1 MLKLKNDMRQLGWL
15 PCIRWVRLYNGDTF
29 KNDMVAAIIVAIM
42 LIPQSLAYALLAG
55 LPAEIGLYSSILPL
69 VFYALFGTSSTLS
82 VGPVAVASLM
92 TASALA
98 SVAAQGTADYLSAAV
113 VLAGLSGLIL
123 LLCGIFRL
131 GFMASFLSHS
141 VVSAFISA
149 SAVVIALTQIRH
161 ITGAQFDDETLLGM
175 FTALTTTAAGATKI
189 NLSTTLIG
197 LCVLTYLWLI
207 RSQGKS
213 LLVTLGVSDKTA
225 SLAVKSAP
233 VLAVIL
239 TIAVTA
245 IFNLEAR
252 GVAIVGEIPKG
263 LPSITLPTISLE
275 LVKTLFVPACLI
287 SIIGFVESIS
297 VGRTLGAKKRERV
310 DDNQELIG
318 LGAANLASSF
328 SSGFPV
334 MGGFSRSVVNFDAGA
349 VTQASSIFA
358 AIFIGLVSVF
368 LTPYLYNLP
377 KATLA
382 ATIIVAVLGLVDFS
396 VIRKTW
402 SYSKS
407 DWLAVMLTLLMTLG
421 FGVEVGVSC
430 GVLVS
435 LALHLYRTSKPH
447 IAEVGLVE
455 GTQHFRNVLR
465 YKVTTL
471 PEILSLRVDESLFF
485 ANASALEEK
494 VLSDVFSRDQIS
506 DVILVFSAVNE
517 VDYSALEVL
526 EVLNN
531 QLYEQGICLHLS
543 EVKGPVLDRLRSTEF
558 LANLSGNIYLTQFSA
573 FTDTASRLGK
583 SASLNV
589 SE

>member
-1 MLKLKNDMRQLGWL
+1 MSQLSWL
-15 PCIRWVRLYNGDTF
+15 PCARWVRIYNGDTF

-69 VFYALFGTSSTLS
+69 VFYALFGTSTTLS

-123 LLCGIFRL
+123 LISGVFRL

-149 SAVVIALTQIRH
+149 SAIVIALTQIRH
-161 ITGAQFDDETLLGM
+161 ITGAQFDDESLFGM
-175 FTALTTTAAGATKI
+175 FKALTSSGVEVNI
-189 NLSTTLIG
+189 STTVIG
-197 LCVLTYLWLI
+197 LSVLTYLWLI
-207 RSQGKS
+207 RSRGKS
-213 LLVTLGVSDKTA
+213 LLVYLGVSDKTA
-225 SLAVKSAP
+225 SLVVKSAP

-239 TIAVTA
+239 TITVTA
-245 IFNLEAR
+245 LYSLDAS
-252 GVAIVGEIPKG
+252 GVAIVGKIPEG
-263 LPSITLPTISLE
+263 LPSLGLPTISIE

-297 VGRTLGAKKRERV
+297 VGRTLGAKKRQRIDE
-310 DDNQELIG
+310 NQELIG
-318 LGAANLASSF
+318 LGTANLASSF
-328 SSGFPV
+328 SGGFPV
-334 MGGFSRSVVNFDAGA
+334 TGGFSRSVVNFDAGA

-358 AIFIGLVSVF
+358 AIFIALVSVF
-368 LTPYLYNLP
+368 LTPYLYSLP

-382 ATIIVAVLGLVDFS
+382 ATIIVAVLGLVDLS

-402 SYSKS
+402 DYSKS
-407 DWLAVMLTLLMTLG
+407 DWLAVMLTLSMTLI
-421 FGVEVGVSC
+421 FGVEIGVSC

-435 LALHLYRTSKPH
+435 LCLHLYRTSRPH
-447 IAEVGLVE
+447 IAEVGLVD
-455 GTQHFRNVLR
+455 GTEHFRNVVR

-471 PEILSLRVDESLFF
+471 PDILSLRVDESLFF

-494 VLSDVFSRDQIS
+494 VLSEIFSRDEIS
-506 DVILVFSAVNE
+506 HVVLVFSAVNE

-526 EVLNN
+526 ELLNN

-543 EVKGPVLDRLRSTEF
+543 EVKGPVLDKLRATDF
-558 LANLSGNIYLTQFSA
+558 LAHLSGYIYLTQFSA
-573 FTDTASRLGK
+573 FKDIASRLGE
-583 SASLNV
+583 SQSLNV
-589 SE
+589 

>member
-1 MLKLKNDMRQLGWL
+1 MSQLSWL
-15 PCIRWVRLYNGDTF
+15 PCARWVRTYNGDTF

-69 VFYALFGTSSTLS
+69 VFYALFGTSTTLS

-123 LLCGIFRL
+123 LISGVFRL

-149 SAVVIALTQIRH
+149 SAIVIALTQIRH
-161 ITGAQFDDETLLGM
+161 ITGAQFDDESLFGM
-175 FTALTTTAAGATKI
+175 FKALTSSGVEVNI
-189 NLSTTLIG
+189 STTVIG
-197 LCVLTYLWLI
+197 LSVLTYLWLI
-207 RSQGKS
+207 RSRGKS
-213 LLVTLGVSDKTA
+213 LLVYLGVSDKTA
-225 SLAVKSAP
+225 SLVVKSAP

-239 TIAVTA
+239 TITVTA
-245 IFNLEAR
+245 LYSLDAS
-252 GVAIVGEIPKG
+252 GVAIVGKIPEG
-263 LPSITLPTISLE
+263 LPSLGLPTISIE

-297 VGRTLGAKKRERV
+297 VGRTLGAKKRQRIDE
-310 DDNQELIG
+310 NQELIG
-318 LGAANLASSF
+318 LGTANLASSF
-328 SSGFPV
+328 SGGFPV
-334 MGGFSRSVVNFDAGA
+334 TGGFSRSVVNFDAGA

-358 AIFIGLVSVF
+358 AIFIALVSVF
-368 LTPYLYNLP
+368 LTPYLYSLP

-382 ATIIVAVLGLVDFS
+382 ATIIVAVLGLVDLS

-402 SYSKS
+402 DYSKS
-407 DWLAVMLTLLMTLG
+407 DWLAVMLTLSMTLI
-421 FGVEVGVSC
+421 FGVEIGVSC

-435 LALHLYRTSKPH
+435 LCLHLYRTSRPH
-447 IAEVGLVE
+447 IAEVGLVD
-455 GTQHFRNVLR
+455 GTEHFRNVVR

-471 PEILSLRVDESLFF
+471 PDILSLRVDESLFF

-494 VLSDVFSRDQIS
+494 VLSEIFSRDEIS
-506 DVILVFSAVNE
+506 HVVLVFSAVNE

-526 EVLNN
+526 ELLNN

-543 EVKGPVLDRLRSTEF
+543 EVKGPVLDKLRATDF
-558 LANLSGNIYLTQFSA
+558 LAHLSGYIYLTQFSA
-573 FTDTASRLGK
+573 FKDIASRLGE
-583 SASLNV
+583 SQSLNV
-589 SE
+589 

>member
-1 MLKLKNDMRQLGWL
+1 MSQLSWL
-15 PCIRWVRLYNGDTF
+15 PCARWVRTYNGDTF

-69 VFYALFGTSSTLS
+69 VFYALFGTSTTLS

-123 LLCGIFRL
+123 LISGVFRL

-149 SAVVIALTQIRH
+149 SAIVIALTQIRH
-161 ITGAQFDDETLLGM
+161 ITGAQFDDESLFGM
-175 FTALTTTAAGATKI
+175 FKALTSSGVEVNI
-189 NLSTTLIG
+189 STTVIG
-197 LCVLTYLWLI
+197 LSVLTYLWLI
-207 RSQGKS
+207 RSRGKS
-213 LLVTLGVSDKTA
+213 LLVYLGVSDKTA
-225 SLAVKSAP
+225 SLVVKSAP

-239 TIAVTA
+239 TITVTA
-245 IFNLEAR
+245 LYSLDAS
-252 GVAIVGEIPKG
+252 GVAIVGKIPEG
-263 LPSITLPTISLE
+263 LPSLGLPTISIE

-297 VGRTLGAKKRERV
+297 VGRTLGAKKRQRIDE
-310 DDNQELIG
+310 NQELIG
-318 LGAANLASSF
+318 LGTANLASSF
-328 SSGFPV
+328 SGGFPV
-334 MGGFSRSVVNFDAGA
+334 TGGFSRSVVNFDAGA

-358 AIFIGLVSVF
+358 AIFIALVSVF
-368 LTPYLYNLP
+368 LTPYLYSLP

-382 ATIIVAVLGLVDFS
+382 ATIIVAVLGLVDLS

-402 SYSKS
+402 DYSKS
-407 DWLAVMLTLLMTLG
+407 DWLAVMLTLSMTLI
-421 FGVEVGVSC
+421 FGVEIGVSC

-435 LALHLYRTSKPH
+435 LCLHLYRTSRPH
-447 IAEVGLVE
+447 IAEVGLVD
-455 GTQHFRNVLR
+455 GTEHFRNVVR

-471 PEILSLRVDESLFF
+471 PDILSLRVDESLFF

-494 VLSDVFSRDQIS
+494 VLSEIFSRDEIS
-506 DVILVFSAVNE
+506 HVVLVFSAVNE

-526 EVLNN
+526 ELLNN

-543 EVKGPVLDRLRSTEF
+543 EVKGPVLDKLRATVF
-558 LANLSGNIYLTQFSA
+558 LAHLSGYIYLTQFSA
-573 FTDTASRLGK
+573 FKDIASRLGE
-583 SASLNV
+583 SQSLNV
-589 SE
+589 

>member
-1 MLKLKNDMRQLGWL
+1 MRQLGWL

-583 SASLNV
+583 SPSLNV

>member
-1 MLKLKNDMRQLGWL
+1 MSQLSWL
-15 PCIRWVRLYNGDTF
+15 PCARWVRIYNGDTF

-69 VFYALFGTSSTLS
+69 VFYALFGTSTTLS

-123 LLCGIFRL
+123 LISGVFRL

-149 SAVVIALTQIRH
+149 SAIVIALTQIRH
-161 ITGAQFDDETLLGM
+161 ITGAQFDDESLFGM
-175 FTALTTTAAGATKI
+175 FKALTSSGVEVNI
-189 NLSTTLIG
+189 STTVIG
-197 LCVLTYLWLI
+197 LSVLTYLWLI
-207 RSQGKS
+207 RSRGKS
-213 LLVTLGVSDKTA
+213 LLVYLGVSDKTA
-225 SLAVKSAP
+225 SLVVKSAP

-239 TIAVTA
+239 TITVTA
-245 IFNLEAR
+245 LYSLDAS
-252 GVAIVGEIPKG
+252 GVAIVGKIPEG
-263 LPSITLPTISLE
+263 LPSLGLPTISIE

-297 VGRTLGAKKRERV
+297 VGRTLGAKKRQRIDE
-310 DDNQELIG
+310 NQELIG
-318 LGAANLASSF
+318 LGTANLASSF
-328 SSGFPV
+328 SGGFPV
-334 MGGFSRSVVNFDAGA
+334 TGGFSRSVVNFDAGA
-349 VTQASSIFA
+349 VTQASSIFS
-358 AIFIGLVSVF
+358 AIFIALVSVF
-368 LTPYLYNLP
+368 LTPYLYSLP

-382 ATIIVAVLGLVDFS
+382 ATIIVAVLGLVDLS

-402 SYSKS
+402 DYSKS
-407 DWLAVMLTLLMTLG
+407 DWLAVMLTLSMTLI
-421 FGVEVGVSC
+421 FGVEIGVSC

-435 LALHLYRTSKPH
+435 LCLHLYRTSRPH
-447 IAEVGLVE
+447 IAEVGLVD
-455 GTQHFRNVLR
+455 GTEHFRNVVR

-471 PEILSLRVDESLFF
+471 PDILSLRVDESLFF

-494 VLSDVFSRDQIS
+494 VLSEIFSRDEIS
-506 DVILVFSAVNE
+506 HVVLVFSAVNE

-526 EVLNN
+526 ELLNN

-543 EVKGPVLDRLRSTEF
+543 EVKGPVLDKLRATDF
-558 LANLSGNIYLTQFSA
+558 LAHLSGYIYLTQFSA
-573 FTDTASRLGK
+573 FKDIASRLGE
-583 SASLNV
+583 SQSLNV
-589 SE
+589 

>member
-1 MLKLKNDMRQLGWL
+1 MSQLSWL
-15 PCIRWVRLYNGDTF
+15 PCARWVRTYNGDTF
-29 KNDMVAAIIVAIM
+29 RNDMVAAIIVAIM

-123 LLCGIFRL
+123 FISGVFRL
-131 GFMASFLSHS
+131 GFIASFLSHS

-149 SAVVIALTQIRH
+149 SAIVIALTQIRH
-161 ITGAQFDDETLLGM
+161 ITGAQFDDESLFGM
-175 FTALTTTAAGATKI
+175 FKALTSSGAEVNI
-189 NLSTTLIG
+189 STTLIG
-197 LCVLTYLWLI
+197 LSVLTYLWLI
-207 RSQGKS
+207 RSRGES
-213 LLVTLGVSDKTA
+213 LLVYLGVSDKTA
-225 SLAVKSAP
+225 NLVVKSAP

-245 IFNLEAR
+245 IYSLDAS
-252 GVAIVGEIPKG
+252 GVAIVGEIPQG
-263 LPSITLPTISLE
+263 LPRIGLPIISIE
-275 LVKTLFVPACLI
+275 LVKMLFVPACLI

-297 VGRTLGAKKRERV
+297 VGRTLGAKKRERI
-310 DDNQELIG
+310 DENQELIG
-318 LGAANLASSF
+318 LGTANLASSF
-328 SSGFPV
+328 SGGFPV
-334 MGGFSRSVVNFDAGA
+334 TGGFSRSVVNFDAGA

-358 AIFIGLVSVF
+358 AIFIALASVF
-368 LTPYLYNLP
+368 LTPYLYSLP

-382 ATIIVAVLGLVDFS
+382 ATIIVAVLGLVDLS

-402 SYSKS
+402 AYSKS
-407 DWLAVMLTLLMTLG
+407 DWLAVILTLSMTLI
-421 FGVEVGVSC
+421 FGVEIGVSC

-435 LALHLYRTSKPH
+435 LCLHLYRTSRPH
-447 IAEVGLVE
+447 IAEVGLVD
-455 GTQHFRNVLR
+455 GTEHFRNVAR

-471 PEILSLRVDESLFF
+471 PDILSLRVDESLFF

-494 VLSDVFSRDQIS
+494 VLSEIFSRDEIS
-506 DVILVFSAVNE
+506 HVVLVFSAVNE

-526 EVLNN
+526 ELLNN

-543 EVKGPVLDRLRSTEF
+543 EVKGPVLDKLRATEF
-558 LANLSGNIYLTQFSA
+558 LAHLSGYIYLTQFSA
-573 FTDTASRLGK
+573 FKDIASRLGELQ
-583 SASLNV
+583 SLNV
-589 SE
+589 

>member
-1 MLKLKNDMRQLGWL
+1 
-15 PCIRWVRLYNGDTF
+15 
-29 KNDMVAAIIVAIM
+29 M

-69 VFYALFGTSSTLS
+69 VFYALFGTSTTLS

-123 LLCGIFRL
+123 LISGVFRL

-149 SAVVIALTQIRH
+149 SAIVIALTQIRH
-161 ITGAQFDDETLLGM
+161 ITGAQFDDESLFGM
-175 FTALTTTAAGATKI
+175 FKALTSSGVEVNI
-189 NLSTTLIG
+189 STTVIG
-197 LCVLTYLWLI
+197 LSVLTYLWLI
-207 RSQGKS
+207 RSRGKS
-213 LLVTLGVSDKTA
+213 LLVYLGVSDKTA
-225 SLAVKSAP
+225 SLVVKSAP

-239 TIAVTA
+239 TITVTA
-245 IFNLEAR
+245 LYSLDAS
-252 GVAIVGEIPKG
+252 GVAIVGKIPEG
-263 LPSITLPTISLE
+263 LPSLGLPTISIE

-297 VGRTLGAKKRERV
+297 VGRTLGAKKRQRIDE
-310 DDNQELIG
+310 NQELIG
-318 LGAANLASSF
+318 LGTANLASSF
-328 SSGFPV
+328 SGGFPV
-334 MGGFSRSVVNFDAGA
+334 TGGFSRSVVNFDAGA

-358 AIFIGLVSVF
+358 AIFIALVSVF
-368 LTPYLYNLP
+368 LTPYLYSLP

-382 ATIIVAVLGLVDFS
+382 ATIIVAVLGLVDLS

-402 SYSKS
+402 DYSKS
-407 DWLAVMLTLLMTLG
+407 DWLAVMLTLSMTLI
-421 FGVEVGVSC
+421 FGVEIGVSC

-435 LALHLYRTSKPH
+435 LCLHLYRTSRPH
-447 IAEVGLVE
+447 IAEVGLVD
-455 GTQHFRNVLR
+455 GTEHFRNVVR

-471 PEILSLRVDESLFF
+471 PDILSLRVDESLFF

-494 VLSDVFSRDQIS
+494 VLSEIFSRDEIS
-506 DVILVFSAVNE
+506 HVVLVFSAVNE

-526 EVLNN
+526 ELLNN

-543 EVKGPVLDRLRSTEF
+543 EVKGPVLDKLRATDF
-558 LANLSGNIYLTQFSA
+558 LAHLSGYIYLTQFSA
-573 FTDTASRLGK
+573 FKDIASRLGE
-583 SASLNV
+583 SQSLNV
-589 SE
+589 

>member
-1 MLKLKNDMRQLGWL
+1 MSQLSWL
-15 PCIRWVRLYNGDTF
+15 PCARWVRTYNGDTF
-29 KNDMVAAIIVAIM
+29 RNDMVAAIIVAIM

-69 VFYALFGTSSTLS
+69 VFYALFGTSTTLS

-123 LLCGIFRL
+123 FISGVFRL
-131 GFMASFLSHS
+131 GFIASFLSHS

-149 SAVVIALTQIRH
+149 SAIVIALTQIRH
-161 ITGAQFDDETLLGM
+161 ITGARFDDESLFGM
-175 FTALTTTAAGATKI
+175 FKALTSSGVEVNI
-189 NLSTTLIG
+189 STTLIG
-197 LCVLTYLWLI
+197 LSVLTYLWLI
-207 RSQGKS
+207 RSRGES
-213 LLVTLGVSDKTA
+213 LLVYLGVSDKTA
-225 SLAVKSAP
+225 NLVVKSAP

-245 IFNLEAR
+245 IYSLDAS
-252 GVAIVGEIPKG
+252 GVAIVGEIPQG
-263 LPSITLPTISLE
+263 LPRIGLPIISIE

-297 VGRTLGAKKRERV
+297 VGRTLGAKKRERI
-310 DDNQELIG
+310 DENQELIG
-318 LGAANLASSF
+318 LGTANLASSF
-328 SSGFPV
+328 SGGFPV
-334 MGGFSRSVVNFDAGA
+334 TGGFSRSVVNFDAGA

-358 AIFIGLVSVF
+358 AIFIALASVF
-368 LTPYLYNLP
+368 LTPYLYSLP

-382 ATIIVAVLGLVDFS
+382 ATIIVAVLGLVDLS

-402 SYSKS
+402 AYSKS
-407 DWLAVMLTLLMTLG
+407 DWLAVILTLSMTLI
-421 FGVEVGVSC
+421 FGVEIGVSC
-430 GVLVS
+430 GVLIS
-435 LALHLYRTSKPH
+435 LCLHLYRTSRPH
-447 IAEVGLVE
+447 IAEVGLVD
-455 GTQHFRNVLR
+455 GTEHFRNVAR

-471 PEILSLRVDESLFF
+471 PDILSLRVDESLFF

-494 VLSDVFSRDQIS
+494 VLSEIFSRDEIS
-506 DVILVFSAVNE
+506 HVVLVFSAVNE

-526 EVLNN
+526 ELLNN

-543 EVKGPVLDRLRSTEF
+543 EVKGPVLDKLRATEF
-558 LANLSGNIYLTQFSA
+558 LAHLSGYIYLTQFSA
-573 FTDTASRLGK
+573 FKDIASRLGE
-583 SASLNV
+583 SQSVNV
-589 SE
+589 

>member
-1 MLKLKNDMRQLGWL
+1 MWQMSWL
-15 PCIRWVRLYNGDTF
+15 PCARWVRTYSGDSF
-29 KNDMVAAIIVAIM
+29 KNDMVAAMIVAIM

-55 LPAEIGLYSSILPL
+55 LPAEVGLYSSILPL
-69 VFYALFGTSSTLS
+69 IFYAMLGTSSTLS

-123 LLCGIFRL
+123 FISGVLRL
-131 GFMASFLSHS
+131 GFVASFLSHS

-161 ITGAQFDDETLLGM
+161 ITGAQLDDESLGGM
-175 FTALTTTAAGATKI
+175 FTAFTTGAAEVNLTTI
-189 NLSTTLIG
+189 LIG
-197 LCVLTYLWLI
+197 LSVLTYLGLI
-207 RSQGKS
+207 RSRGKL
-213 LLVTLGVSDKTA
+213 LLVYLGVADKTA

-239 TIAVTA
+239 TIAVTT
-245 IFNLEAR
+245 IYSLDLK
-252 GVAIVGEIPKG
+252 GLAIVGEIPKG
-263 LPSITLPTISLE
+263 LPSLAMPTISIE
-275 LVKTLFVPACLI
+275 LIQTLFIPACLI

-297 VGRTLGAKKRERV
+297 VGRTLGAKKRERI

-328 SSGFPV
+328 SGGFPV
-334 MGGFSRSVVNFDAGA
+334 SGGFSRSVVNFDAGA

-358 AIFIGLVSVF
+358 AILIGLVSGF
-368 LTPYLYNLP
+368 LTPYLYSLP

-396 VIRKTW
+396 VIWKTW
-402 SYSKS
+402 AYSKS
-407 DWLAVMLTLLMTLG
+407 DWLAAMLTLSMTLI
-421 FGVEVGVSC
+421 FGVEIGVSC

-435 LALHLYRTSKPH
+435 LGLHLYRTSKPH
-447 IAEVGLVE
+447 IAEVGLVD
-455 GTQHFRNVLR
+455 GTEHFRNVSR

-494 VLSDVFSRDQIS
+494 VLDEVFSRDHIS
-506 DVILVFSAVNE
+506 HVILVFSAVNE
-517 VDYSALEVL
+517 VDYSALETL
-526 EVLNN
+526 ELLNKR
-531 QLYEQGICLHLS
+531 LYEQGICLHLS
-543 EVKGPVLDRLRSTEF
+543 EVKGPVLDKLRSTEF
-558 LANLSGNIYLTQFSA
+558 VICLSGRIYLTQFSA
-573 FTDTASRLGK
+573 FNDIASRLGK
-583 SASLNV
+583 SLS
-589 SE
+589 

>member
-1 MLKLKNDMRQLGWL
+1 
-15 PCIRWVRLYNGDTF
+15 
-29 KNDMVAAIIVAIM
+29 MVAAIIVAIM

-69 VFYALFGTSSTLS
+69 VFYALFGTSTTLS

-123 LLCGIFRL
+123 FISGVFRL
-131 GFMASFLSHS
+131 GFIASFLSHS

-149 SAVVIALTQIRH
+149 SAIVIALTQIRH
-161 ITGAQFDDETLLGM
+161 ITGARFDDESLFGM
-175 FTALTTTAAGATKI
+175 FKALTSSGVEVNI
-189 NLSTTLIG
+189 STTLIG
-197 LCVLTYLWLI
+197 LSVLTYLWLI
-207 RSQGKS
+207 RSRGKS
-213 LLVTLGVSDKTA
+213 LLVYLGVSDKTA
-225 SLAVKSAP
+225 NLVVKSAP

-245 IFNLEAR
+245 IYSLDAS
-252 GVAIVGEIPKG
+252 GVAIVGEIPQG
-263 LPSITLPTISLE
+263 LPRIGLPIISIE

-297 VGRTLGAKKRERV
+297 VGRTLGAKKRERI
-310 DDNQELIG
+310 DENQELIG
-318 LGAANLASSF
+318 LGTANLASSF
-328 SSGFPV
+328 SGGFPV
-334 MGGFSRSVVNFDAGA
+334 TGGFSRSVVNFDAGA

-358 AIFIGLVSVF
+358 AIFIALASVF
-368 LTPYLYNLP
+368 LTPYLYSLP

-382 ATIIVAVLGLVDFS
+382 ATIIVAVLGLVDLS

-402 SYSKS
+402 AYSKS
-407 DWLAVMLTLLMTLG
+407 DWLAVILTLSMTLI
-421 FGVEVGVSC
+421 FGVEIGVSC
-430 GVLVS
+430 GVLIS
-435 LALHLYRTSKPH
+435 LCLHLYRTSRPH
-447 IAEVGLVE
+447 IAEVGLVD
-455 GTQHFRNVLR
+455 GTEHFRNVAR

-471 PEILSLRVDESLFF
+471 PDILSLRVDESLFF

-494 VLSDVFSRDQIS
+494 VLSEIFSRDEIS
-506 DVILVFSAVNE
+506 HVVLVFSAVNE

-526 EVLNN
+526 ELLNN

-543 EVKGPVLDRLRSTEF
+543 EVKGPVLDKLRATEF
-558 LANLSGNIYLTQFSA
+558 LAHLSGYIYLTQFSA
-573 FTDTASRLGK
+573 FKDIASRLGE
-583 SASLNV
+583 SQSVNV
-589 SE
+589 

>member
-1 MLKLKNDMRQLGWL
+1 MSQLSWL
-15 PCIRWVRLYNGDTF
+15 PCARWVRTYNGDTF
-29 KNDMVAAIIVAIM
+29 RNDMVAAIIVAIM

-69 VFYALFGTSSTLS
+69 VFYALFGTSTTLS

-123 LLCGIFRL
+123 FISGVFRL
-131 GFMASFLSHS
+131 GFIASFLSHS

-149 SAVVIALTQIRH
+149 SAIVIALTQIRH
-161 ITGAQFDDETLLGM
+161 ITGAQFDDESLFGM
-175 FTALTTTAAGATKI
+175 FKALTSSGAEVNI
-189 NLSTTLIG
+189 STTLIG
-197 LCVLTYLWLI
+197 LSVLTYLWLI
-207 RSQGKS
+207 RSRGES
-213 LLVTLGVSDKTA
+213 LLVYLGVSDKTA
-225 SLAVKSAP
+225 NLVVKSAP

-245 IFNLEAR
+245 IYSLDAS
-252 GVAIVGEIPKG
+252 GVAIVGEIPQG
-263 LPSITLPTISLE
+263 LPRIGLPIISIE
-275 LVKTLFVPACLI
+275 LVKMLFVPACLI

-297 VGRTLGAKKRERV
+297 VGRTLGAKKRERI
-310 DDNQELIG
+310 DENQELIG
-318 LGAANLASSF
+318 LGTANLASSF
-328 SSGFPV
+328 SGGFPV
-334 MGGFSRSVVNFDAGA
+334 TGGFSRSVVNFDAGA

-358 AIFIGLVSVF
+358 AIFIALASVF
-368 LTPYLYNLP
+368 LTPYLYSLP

-382 ATIIVAVLGLVDFS
+382 ATIIVAVLGLVDLS

-402 SYSKS
+402 AYSKS
-407 DWLAVMLTLLMTLG
+407 DWLAVILTLSMTLI
-421 FGVEVGVSC
+421 FGVEIGVSC

-435 LALHLYRTSKPH
+435 LCLHLYRTSRPH
-447 IAEVGLVE
+447 IAEVGLVD
-455 GTQHFRNVLR
+455 GTEHFRNVAR

-471 PEILSLRVDESLFF
+471 PDILSLRVDESLFF

-494 VLSDVFSRDQIS
+494 VLSEIFSRDEIS
-506 DVILVFSAVNE
+506 HVVLVFSAVNE

-526 EVLNN
+526 ELLNN

-543 EVKGPVLDRLRSTEF
+543 EVKGPVLDKLRATEF
-558 LANLSGNIYLTQFSA
+558 LAHLSGYIYLTQFSA
-573 FTDTASRLGK
+573 FKDIASRLGELQ
-583 SASLNV
+583 SLNV
-589 SE
+589 

>member
-1 MLKLKNDMRQLGWL
+1 MPQLFSRL
-15 PCIRWVRLYNGDTF
+15 PCASWVRKYNKDTLR
-29 KNDMVAAIIVAIM
+29 NDIVAAVIVAIM

-55 LPAEIGLYSSILPL
+55 LPAEVGLYSSILPL
-69 VFYALFGTSSTLS
+69 IFYALFGTSSTLS

-92 TASALA
+92 TASTLA

-123 LLCGIFRL
+123 FTSGIFRL

-161 ITGAQFDDETLLGM
+161 ITGAQSDGESVLDVF
-175 FTALTTTAAGATKI
+175 AHLTSGDIEVNVA
-189 NLSTTLIG
+189 TTLVG
-197 LCVLTYLWLI
+197 LFVLIYLWLI
-207 RSQGKS
+207 RSSGKS
-213 LLVTLGVSDKTA
+213 LLLTLGATDKA
-225 SLAVKSAP
+225 AALIVKSAP
-233 VLAVIL
+233 VFAVIL
-239 TIAVTA
+239 TIAVTS
-245 IFNLEAR
+245 IYSLDAR
-252 GVAIVGEIPKG
+252 GVAIVGTIPQG
-263 LPSITLPTISLE
+263 LPSLALPTVSLE
-275 LVKTLFVPACLI
+275 LVQKLFVPACLI
-287 SIIGFVESIS
+287 SIIGFVESVS
-297 VGRTLGAKKRERV
+297 VGRTLGAKKRERI

-328 SSGFPV
+328 SGGFPV
-334 MGGFSRSVVNFDAGA
+334 TGGFSRSVVNFDAGA
-349 VTQASSIFA
+349 VTQASSVFA

-368 LTPYLYNLP
+368 LTPYLYYLP

-382 ATIIVAVLGLVDFS
+382 ATIIVAVLGLVDLS

-407 DWLAVMLTLLMTLG
+407 DWLAVTLTLSTTLT
-421 FGVEVGVSC
+421 FGVEIGVSC
-430 GVLVS
+430 GVLLS
-435 LALHLYRTSKPH
+435 LCLHLYRTSIPH

-455 GTQHFRNVLR
+455 GTEHFRNVSR

-494 VLSDVFSRDQIS
+494 VLGEVFNRDQIS
-506 DVILVFSAVNE
+506 HVILVFSAVNE

-526 EVLNN
+526 EVLNKR
-531 QLYEQGICLHLS
+531 LYEQGVCFHLS
-543 EVKGPVLDRLRSTEF
+543 EIKGPVLDRLKSTEF
-558 LANLSGNIYLTQFSA
+558 ISLLSGRIYLSQYSA
-573 FTDTASRLGK
+573 FKDIATRLGK
-583 SASLNV
+583 SKVLAL
-589 SE
+589 

>member
-1 MLKLKNDMRQLGWL
+1 MSQLSWL
-15 PCIRWVRLYNGDTF
+15 PCARWVRTYNGDTF
-29 KNDMVAAIIVAIM
+29 RNDMVAAIIVAIM

-69 VFYALFGTSSTLS
+69 VFYALFGTSTTLS

-123 LLCGIFRL
+123 FISGVFRL
-131 GFMASFLSHS
+131 GFIASFLSHS

-149 SAVVIALTQIRH
+149 SAIVIALTQIRH
-161 ITGAQFDDETLLGM
+161 ITGARFDDESLFGM
-175 FTALTTTAAGATKI
+175 FKALTSSGAEVNI
-189 NLSTTLIG
+189 STTLIG
-197 LCVLTYLWLI
+197 LSVLTYLWLI
-207 RSQGKS
+207 RSRGES
-213 LLVTLGVSDKTA
+213 LLVYLGVSDKTA
-225 SLAVKSAP
+225 NLVVKSAP

-245 IFNLEAR
+245 IYSLDAS
-252 GVAIVGEIPKG
+252 GVAIVGEIPQG
-263 LPSITLPTISLE
+263 LPRIGLPIISIE
-275 LVKTLFVPACLI
+275 LVKMLFVPACLI

-297 VGRTLGAKKRERV
+297 VGRTLGAKKRERI
-310 DDNQELIG
+310 DENQELIG
-318 LGAANLASSF
+318 LGTANLASSF
-328 SSGFPV
+328 SGGFPV
-334 MGGFSRSVVNFDAGA
+334 TGGFSRSVVNFDAGA

-358 AIFIGLVSVF
+358 AIFIALASVF
-368 LTPYLYNLP
+368 LTPYLYSLP

-382 ATIIVAVLGLVDFS
+382 ATIIVAVLGLVDLS

-402 SYSKS
+402 AYSKS
-407 DWLAVMLTLLMTLG
+407 DWLAVILTLSMTLI
-421 FGVEVGVSC
+421 FGVEIGVSC

-435 LALHLYRTSKPH
+435 LCLHLYRTSRPH
-447 IAEVGLVE
+447 IAEVGLVD
-455 GTQHFRNVLR
+455 GTEHFRNVAR

-471 PEILSLRVDESLFF
+471 PDILSLRVDESLFF

-494 VLSDVFSRDQIS
+494 VLSEIFSRDEIS
-506 DVILVFSAVNE
+506 HVVLVFSAVNE

-526 EVLNN
+526 ELLNN

-543 EVKGPVLDRLRSTEF
+543 EVKGPVLDKLRATEF
-558 LANLSGNIYLTQFSA
+558 LAHLSGYIYLTQFSA
-573 FTDTASRLGK
+573 FKDIASRLGELQ
-583 SASLNV
+583 SLNV
-589 SE
+589 

>member
-1 MLKLKNDMRQLGWL
+1 MWQMSWL
-15 PCIRWVRLYNGDTF
+15 PCARWARTYNGDTF
-29 KNDMVAAIIVAIM
+29 KNDIVAAIIVAIM

-55 LPAEIGLYSSILPL
+55 LPAEVGLYSSILPL
-69 VFYALFGTSSTLS
+69 VLYALFGTSSTLS

-123 LLCGIFRL
+123 LISGVLRL
-131 GFMASFLSHS
+131 GFVASFLSHS

-161 ITGAQFDDETLLGM
+161 ITGAQLDDESLSGM
-175 FTALTTTAAGATKI
+175 FTALTTGAAEV
-189 NLSTTLIG
+189 NLTTILIG
-197 LCVLTYLWLI
+197 LSVLIYLWLI
-207 RSQGKS
+207 RSRGKL
-213 LLVTLGVSDKTA
+213 LLVYLGVADKTA
-225 SLAVKSAP
+225 SLVVKSAP

-245 IFNLEAR
+245 IYSLDVR
-252 GVAIVGEIPKG
+252 GVAIVGEIPRG
-263 LPSITLPTISLE
+263 LPSLALPTISIE
-275 LVKTLFVPACLI
+275 LVQTLFMPACLI

-297 VGRTLGAKKRERV
+297 VGRTLGAKKRERI

-318 LGAANLASSF
+318 LGAANLASCF
-328 SSGFPV
+328 SGGFPV
-334 MGGFSRSVVNFDAGA
+334 TGGFSRSVVNFDAGA

-368 LTPYLYNLP
+368 LTPYLYSLP

-382 ATIIVAVLGLVDFS
+382 ATIIVAVLGLVDLS
-396 VIRKTW
+396 VIWKTW
-402 SYSKS
+402 AYSKS
-407 DWLAVMLTLLMTLG
+407 DWLAVMLTLSMTLT
-421 FGVEVGVSC
+421 FGVEIGVSC

-435 LALHLYRTSKPH
+435 LGLHLYRTSKPH
-447 IAEVGLVE
+447 IAEVGLVD
-455 GTQHFRNVLR
+455 GTEHFRNVSR

-494 VLSDVFSRDQIS
+494 VLSEVFSRDHIS
-506 DVILVFSAVNE
+506 HVILVFSAVNE
-517 VDYSALEVL
+517 VDYSALETL
-526 EVLNN
+526 ELLNKR
-531 QLYEQGICLHLS
+531 LYEQGICLHLS
-543 EVKGPVLDRLRSTEF
+543 EVKGPVLDKLRSTE
-558 LANLSGNIYLTQFSA
+558 LVICLSGRIYLTQFSA
-573 FTDTASRLGK
+573 FNDIASRLGK
-583 SASLNV
+583 SLSPNDLD
-589 SE
+589 

>member
-1 MLKLKNDMRQLGWL
+1 MWKMSWL
-15 PCIRWVRLYNGDTF
+15 PGARWARIYNGDTF

-55 LPAEIGLYSSILPL
+55 LPAEVGLYSSILPL
-69 VFYALFGTSSTLS
+69 ILYALFGTSSTLS

-123 LLCGIFRL
+123 FISGVLRL
-131 GFMASFLSHS
+131 GFVASFLSHS

-161 ITGAQFDDETLLGM
+161 ITGAQLDDESLFGM
-175 FTALTTTAAGATKI
+175 FTALITGAAEVNLTTI
-189 NLSTTLIG
+189 LIG
-197 LCVLTYLWLI
+197 LSVLIYLWLI
-207 RSQGKS
+207 RSRGKS
-213 LLVTLGVSDKTA
+213 LLMYFGVADKTA
-225 SLAVKSAP
+225 SLVVKSAP

-245 IFNLEAR
+245 IYSLDMR
-252 GVAIVGEIPKG
+252 GVAIVGEIPRG
-263 LPSITLPTISLE
+263 LPSFSLPTISIE
-275 LVKTLFVPACLI
+275 LVQTLFIPACLI

-297 VGRTLGAKKRERV
+297 VGRTLGAKKRERI

-318 LGAANLASSF
+318 LGAANLASCF
-328 SSGFPV
+328 SGGFPV
-334 MGGFSRSVVNFDAGA
+334 TGGFSRSVVNFDAGA

-368 LTPYLYNLP
+368 LTPYLYSLP

-396 VIRKTW
+396 VIWKTW
-402 SYSKS
+402 AYSKS
-407 DWLAVMLTLLMTLG
+407 DWLAVMLTLSMTLV
-421 FGVEVGVSC
+421 FGVEIGVSC

-435 LALHLYRTSKPH
+435 LGLHLYRTSKPH
-447 IAEVGLVE
+447 IAEVGLVD
-455 GTQHFRNVLR
+455 GTEHFRNVSR

-494 VLSDVFSRDQIS
+494 VLSEVFSRDHIS
-506 DVILVFSAVNE
+506 HVILVFSAVNE
-517 VDYSALEVL
+517 VDYSALETL
-526 EVLNN
+526 ELLNKR
-531 QLYEQGICLHLS
+531 LYEQGICLHLS
-543 EVKGPVLDRLRSTEF
+543 EVKGPVLDKLRSTEF
-558 LANLSGNIYLTQFSA
+558 VICLSGRIYFTQFSA
-573 FTDTASRLGK
+573 FNDIASRLGK
-583 SASLNV
+583 SLSPNGLD
-589 SE
+589 

>member
-1 MLKLKNDMRQLGWL
+1 MWQMSWL
-15 PCIRWVRLYNGDTF
+15 PCARWARTYNGDTF

-55 LPAEIGLYSSILPL
+55 LPAEVGLYSSILPL
-69 VFYALFGTSSTLS
+69 VLYALFGTSSTLS

-123 LLCGIFRL
+123 LISGVLRL
-131 GFMASFLSHS
+131 GFVASFLSHS

-161 ITGAQFDDETLLGM
+161 ITGAQLDDESLSGM
-175 FTALTTTAAGATKI
+175 FTALTTGAAEV
-189 NLSTTLIG
+189 NLTTILIG
-197 LCVLTYLWLI
+197 LSVLIYLWLI
-207 RSQGKS
+207 RSRGKS
-213 LLVTLGVSDKTA
+213 LLVYFGVADKTA
-225 SLAVKSAP
+225 SLVVKSAP

-245 IFNLEAR
+245 IYSLDVR
-252 GVAIVGEIPKG
+252 GVAIVGEIPRG
-263 LPSITLPTISLE
+263 LPSLALPTISIE
-275 LVKTLFVPACLI
+275 LVQTLFMPACLI

-297 VGRTLGAKKRERV
+297 VGRTLGAKKRERI

-318 LGAANLASSF
+318 LGAANLASCF
-328 SSGFPV
+328 SGGFPV
-334 MGGFSRSVVNFDAGA
+334 TGGFSRSVVNFDAGA

-368 LTPYLYNLP
+368 LTPYLYSLP

-382 ATIIVAVLGLVDFS
+382 ATIIVAVLGLVDLS
-396 VIRKTW
+396 VIWKTW
-402 SYSKS
+402 AYSKS
-407 DWLAVMLTLLMTLG
+407 DWLAVMLTLSMTLT
-421 FGVEVGVSC
+421 FGVEIGVSC

-435 LALHLYRTSKPH
+435 LGLHLYRTSKPH
-447 IAEVGLVE
+447 IAEVGLVD
-455 GTQHFRNVLR
+455 GTEHFRNVSR

-494 VLSDVFSRDQIS
+494 VLSEVFSRDNIS
-506 DVILVFSAVNE
+506 HVILVFSAVNE
-517 VDYSALEVL
+517 VDYSALETL
-526 EVLNN
+526 ELLNKR
-531 QLYEQGICLHLS
+531 LYEQGICLHLS
-543 EVKGPVLDRLRSTEF
+543 EVKGPVLDKLRSTE
-558 LANLSGNIYLTQFSA
+558 LVICLSGRIYLTQFSA
-573 FTDTASRLGK
+573 FNDIASRLGK
-583 SASLNV
+583 SLSPNDLD
-589 SE
+589 

>member
-1 MLKLKNDMRQLGWL
+1 MSQLSWL
-15 PCIRWVRLYNGDTF
+15 PCARWVRTYNGDTF
-29 KNDMVAAIIVAIM
+29 RNDMVAAIIVAIM

-123 LLCGIFRL
+123 FISGVFRL
-131 GFMASFLSHS
+131 GFIASFLSHS

-149 SAVVIALTQIRH
+149 SAIVIALTQIRH
-161 ITGAQFDDETLLGM
+161 ITGAQFDDESLFGM
-175 FTALTTTAAGATKI
+175 FKALTSSGAEVNI
-189 NLSTTLIG
+189 STTLIG
-197 LCVLTYLWLI
+197 LSVLTYLWLI
-207 RSQGKS
+207 RSRGKS
-213 LLVTLGVSDKTA
+213 LLVYLGVSDKTA
-225 SLAVKSAP
+225 NLVVKSAP

-245 IFNLEAR
+245 IYSLDAS
-252 GVAIVGEIPKG
+252 GVAIVGEIPQG
-263 LPSITLPTISLE
+263 LPRIGLPIISIE
-275 LVKTLFVPACLI
+275 LVKMLFVPACLI

-297 VGRTLGAKKRERV
+297 VGRTLGAKKRERI
-310 DDNQELIG
+310 DENQELIG
-318 LGAANLASSF
+318 LGTANLASSF
-328 SSGFPV
+328 SGGFPV
-334 MGGFSRSVVNFDAGA
+334 TGGFSRSVVNFDAGA

-358 AIFIGLVSVF
+358 AIFIALASVF
-368 LTPYLYNLP
+368 LTPYLYSLP

-382 ATIIVAVLGLVDFS
+382 ATIIVAVLGLVDLS

-402 SYSKS
+402 AYSKS
-407 DWLAVMLTLLMTLG
+407 DWLAVILTLSMTLI
-421 FGVEVGVSC
+421 FGVEIGVSC
-430 GVLVS
+430 GVLIS
-435 LALHLYRTSKPH
+435 LCLHLYRTSRPH
-447 IAEVGLVE
+447 IAEVGLVD
-455 GTQHFRNVLR
+455 GTEHFRNVAR

-471 PEILSLRVDESLFF
+471 PDILSLRVDESLFF

-494 VLSDVFSRDQIS
+494 VLSEIFSRDEIS
-506 DVILVFSAVNE
+506 HVVLVFSAVNE

-526 EVLNN
+526 ELLNN

-543 EVKGPVLDRLRSTEF
+543 EVKGPVLDKLRATEF
-558 LANLSGNIYLTQFSA
+558 LAHLSGYIYLTQFSA
-573 FTDTASRLGK
+573 FKDIASRLGELQ
-583 SASLNV
+583 SLNV
-589 SE
+589 

>member
-1 MLKLKNDMRQLGWL
+1 MSQLSWL
-15 PCIRWVRLYNGDTF
+15 PCARWVRTYNGDTF
-29 KNDMVAAIIVAIM
+29 RNDMVAAIIVAIM

-69 VFYALFGTSSTLS
+69 VFYALFGTSTTLS

-123 LLCGIFRL
+123 FISGVFRL
-131 GFMASFLSHS
+131 GFIASFLSHS

-149 SAVVIALTQIRH
+149 SAIVIALTQIRH
-161 ITGAQFDDETLLGM
+161 ITGARFDDETLFGM
-175 FTALTTTAAGATKI
+175 FKALTSSGVEVNI
-189 NLSTTLIG
+189 STTLIG
-197 LCVLTYLWLI
+197 LSVLTYLWLI
-207 RSQGKS
+207 RSRGKS
-213 LLVTLGVSDKTA
+213 LLVYLGVSDKTA
-225 SLAVKSAP
+225 NLVVKSAP

-245 IFNLEAR
+245 IYSLDAS
-252 GVAIVGEIPKG
+252 GVAIVGEIPQG
-263 LPSITLPTISLE
+263 LPRIGLPIISIE

-297 VGRTLGAKKRERV
+297 VGRTLGAKKRERI
-310 DDNQELIG
+310 DENQELIG
-318 LGAANLASSF
+318 LGTANLASSF
-328 SSGFPV
+328 SGGFPV
-334 MGGFSRSVVNFDAGA
+334 TGGFSRSVVNFDAGA

-358 AIFIGLVSVF
+358 AIFIALASVF
-368 LTPYLYNLP
+368 LTPYLYSLP

-382 ATIIVAVLGLVDFS
+382 ATIIVAVLGLVDLS

-402 SYSKS
+402 AYSKS
-407 DWLAVMLTLLMTLG
+407 DWLAVILTLSMTLI
-421 FGVEVGVSC
+421 FGVEIGVSC
-430 GVLVS
+430 GVLIS
-435 LALHLYRTSKPH
+435 LCLHLYRTSRPH
-447 IAEVGLVE
+447 IAEVGLVD
-455 GTQHFRNVLR
+455 GTEHFRNVAR

-471 PEILSLRVDESLFF
+471 PDILSLRVDESLFF

-494 VLSDVFSRDQIS
+494 VLSEIFSRDEIS
-506 DVILVFSAVNE
+506 HVVLVFSAVNE

-526 EVLNN
+526 ELLNN

-543 EVKGPVLDRLRSTEF
+543 EVKGPVLDKLRATEF
-558 LANLSGNIYLTQFSA
+558 LAHLSGYIYLTQFSA
-573 FTDTASRLGK
+573 FKDIASRLGE
-583 SASLNV
+583 SQSVNV
-589 SE
+589 

>member
-1 MLKLKNDMRQLGWL
+1 MSQLSWL
-15 PCIRWVRLYNGDTF
+15 PCARWVRTYNGDTF
-29 KNDMVAAIIVAIM
+29 RNDMVAAIIVAIM

-69 VFYALFGTSSTLS
+69 VFYALFGTSTTLS

-123 LLCGIFRL
+123 FISGVFRL
-131 GFMASFLSHS
+131 GFIASFLSHS

-149 SAVVIALTQIRH
+149 SAIVIALTQIRH
-161 ITGAQFDDETLLGM
+161 ITGARFDDESLFGM
-175 FTALTTTAAGATKI
+175 FKALTSSGVEVNI
-189 NLSTTLIG
+189 STTLIG
-197 LCVLTYLWLI
+197 LSVLTYLWLI
-207 RSQGKS
+207 RSRGKS
-213 LLVTLGVSDKTA
+213 LLVYLGVSDKTA
-225 SLAVKSAP
+225 NLVVKSAP

-245 IFNLEAR
+245 IYSLDAS
-252 GVAIVGEIPKG
+252 GVAIVGEIPQG
-263 LPSITLPTISLE
+263 LPRIGLPIISIE

-297 VGRTLGAKKRERV
+297 VGRTLGAKKRERI
-310 DDNQELIG
+310 DENQELIG
-318 LGAANLASSF
+318 LGTANLASSF
-328 SSGFPV
+328 SGGFPV
-334 MGGFSRSVVNFDAGA
+334 TGGFSRSVVNFDAGA

-358 AIFIGLVSVF
+358 AIFIALASVF
-368 LTPYLYNLP
+368 LTPYLYSLP

-382 ATIIVAVLGLVDFS
+382 ATIIVAVLGLVDLS

-402 SYSKS
+402 AYSKS
-407 DWLAVMLTLLMTLG
+407 DWLAVILTLSMTLI
-421 FGVEVGVSC
+421 FGVEIGVSC
-430 GVLVS
+430 GVLIS
-435 LALHLYRTSKPH
+435 LCLHLYRTSRPH
-447 IAEVGLVE
+447 IAEVGLVD
-455 GTQHFRNVLR
+455 GTEHFRNVAR

-471 PEILSLRVDESLFF
+471 PDILSLRVDESLFF

-494 VLSDVFSRDQIS
+494 VLSEIFSRDEIS
-506 DVILVFSAVNE
+506 HVVLVFSAVNE

-526 EVLNN
+526 ELLNN

-543 EVKGPVLDRLRSTEF
+543 EVKGPVLDKLRATEF
-558 LANLSGNIYLTQFSA
+558 LAHLSGYIYLTQFSA
-573 FTDTASRLGK
+573 FKDIASRLGE
-583 SASLNV
+583 SQSVNV
-589 SE
+589 

>member
-1 MLKLKNDMRQLGWL
+1 MWQMSWL
-15 PCIRWVRLYNGDTF
+15 PCARWARTYNGDTF
-29 KNDMVAAIIVAIM
+29 KNDIVAAIIVAIM

-55 LPAEIGLYSSILPL
+55 LPAEVGLYSSILPL
-69 VFYALFGTSSTLS
+69 VLYALFGTSSTLS

-123 LLCGIFRL
+123 LISGVLRL
-131 GFMASFLSHS
+131 GFVASFLSHS

-161 ITGAQFDDETLLGM
+161 ITGAQLDDESLSGM
-175 FTALTTTAAGATKI
+175 FTALTTGAAEV
-189 NLSTTLIG
+189 NLTTILIG
-197 LCVLTYLWLI
+197 LSVLIYLWLI
-207 RSQGKS
+207 RSRGKL
-213 LLVTLGVSDKTA
+213 LLVYLGVADKTA
-225 SLAVKSAP
+225 SLVVKSAP

-245 IFNLEAR
+245 IYSLDVR
-252 GVAIVGEIPKG
+252 GVAIVGEIPRG
-263 LPSITLPTISLE
+263 LPSLALPTISIE
-275 LVKTLFVPACLI
+275 LVQTLFMPACLI

-297 VGRTLGAKKRERV
+297 VGRTLGAKKRERI

-318 LGAANLASSF
+318 LGAANLASCF
-328 SSGFPV
+328 SGGFPV
-334 MGGFSRSVVNFDAGA
+334 TGGFSRSVVNFDAGA

-368 LTPYLYNLP
+368 LTPYLYSLP

-382 ATIIVAVLGLVDFS
+382 ATIIVAVLGLVDLS
-396 VIRKTW
+396 VIWKTW
-402 SYSKS
+402 AYSKS
-407 DWLAVMLTLLMTLG
+407 DWLAVMLTLSMTLT
-421 FGVEVGVSC
+421 FGVEIGVSC

-435 LALHLYRTSKPH
+435 LGLHLYRTSKPH
-447 IAEVGLVE
+447 IAEVGLVD
-455 GTQHFRNVLR
+455 GTEHFRNVSR

-494 VLSDVFSRDQIS
+494 VLSEVFSRDNIS
-506 DVILVFSAVNE
+506 HVILVFSAVNE
-517 VDYSALEVL
+517 VDYSALETL
-526 EVLNN
+526 ELLNKR
-531 QLYEQGICLHLS
+531 LYEQGICLHLS
-543 EVKGPVLDRLRSTEF
+543 EVKGPVLDKLRSTE
-558 LANLSGNIYLTQFSA
+558 LVICLSGRIYLTQFSA
-573 FTDTASRLGK
+573 FNDIASRLGK
-583 SASLNV
+583 SLSPNDLD
-589 SE
+589 

>member
-1 MLKLKNDMRQLGWL
+1 MWQMSWL
-15 PCIRWVRLYNGDTF
+15 PSARWARIYNGDKF

-55 LPAEIGLYSSILPL
+55 LPAEVGLYSSILPL
-69 VFYALFGTSSTLS
+69 VFYALLGTSSTLS

-123 LLCGIFRL
+123 FISGVLRL
-131 GFMASFLSHS
+131 GFVASFLSHS

-161 ITGAQFDDETLLGM
+161 ITGAQFDDESLSGM
-175 FTALTTTAAGATKI
+175 FTALTTGEAEV
-189 NLSTTLIG
+189 NLTTVLIG
-197 LCVLTYLWLI
+197 LSVLIYLWLI
-207 RSQGKS
+207 RSRGKL
-213 LLVTLGVSDKTA
+213 LLVCLGVADKTA
-225 SLAVKSAP
+225 HLVVKSAP

-245 IFNLEAR
+245 IYSLDVR
-252 GVAIVGEIPKG
+252 GVAIVGAIPKG
-263 LPSITLPTISLE
+263 LPSLTMPTISIE
-275 LVKTLFVPACLI
+275 LIQTLFMPACLI

-297 VGRTLGAKKRERV
+297 VGRTLGAKKRERI

-328 SSGFPV
+328 SGGFPV
-334 MGGFSRSVVNFDAGA
+334 TGGFSRSVVNFDAGA

-358 AIFIGLVSVF
+358 AILIGIVSVF

-396 VIRKTW
+396 VIWKTW
-402 SYSKS
+402 AYSKS
-407 DWLAVMLTLLMTLG
+407 DWLAVMLTLAMTLV
-421 FGVEVGVSC
+421 FGVEIGVSC

-435 LALHLYRTSKPH
+435 LGLHLYRTSKPH

-455 GTQHFRNVLR
+455 GTEHFRNVSR

-494 VLSDVFSRDQIS
+494 VLGEVFSRDHIS
-506 DVILVFSAVNE
+506 HVILVFSAVNE
-517 VDYSALEVL
+517 VDYSALETL
-526 EVLNN
+526 ELLNK

-543 EVKGPVLDRLRSTEF
+543 EVKGPVLDKLRSTEF
-558 LANLSGNIYLTQFSA
+558 VICLSGRIYLTQFSA
-573 FTDTASRLGK
+573 FNDIASRLGK
-583 SASLNV
+583 SLS
-589 SE
+589 